1 MRKSVSR
8 RTFLKVLGAGAASTT
23 VMSLTGC
30 GSDGGSGGGNG
41 GGNDDTNGG
50 STGPVGKFDTDQSNN
65 LGGEDKEYGVTSDI
79 GNPLECPTVDN
90 VLFGYVGN
98 EFAQIENTNKYK
110 NKALVMA
117 VFVVAN
123 GSENKT
129 VDLVS
134 NYSVIEKNFKK
145 ASNSEDVTPEEA
157 DDALDKIFAA
167 SRQSPYFVSRVGKT
181 ALVTACYGMNG
192 TTGKDG
198 SKIKSGEVGAA
209 YIMMLAPA
217 DWKEIT
223 LQIKPSFRSD
233 KFMDFSVKVSDGLD
247 TSTAALNTPEL

>member
-8 RTFLKVLGAGAASTT
+8 RTFLKVLGASAASTT
-23 VMSLTGC
+23 VMGLTGC
-30 GSDGGSGGGNG
+30 GGDGGSGGGNG
-41 GGNDDTNGG
+41 GGNNDTNGG

-79 GNPLECPTVDN
+79 ENPLEYPTVDN
-90 VLFGYVGN
+90 VSFAYAGN
-98 EFAQIENTNKYK
+98 KFVQIENTNRYK

-117 VFVVAN
+117 FFLVVN
-123 GSENKT
+123 ESENKT

-134 NYSVIEKNFKK
+134 NYSVIEKILKK

-181 ALVTACYGMNG
+181 ALMTACYGMNIS
-192 TTGKDG
+192 TGADG
-198 SKIKSGEVGAA
+198 SKIKSGEIGMAC
-209 YIMMLAPA
+209 IMMLAPA

-223 LQIKPSFRSD
+223 LQIKPSFHSD